1 MMKVAAPI
9 SPCKQPSSRA
19 KTLSSYLEAAVL
31 WTRRYRFILPSIFF
45 VIRKVQRTTNFLPS
59 QNPLSPMKS
68 ALQNLES
75 SLLKSIKKMPWEKKS
90 IKPINLLESSR
101 LKSIKKMPSKKIIK
115 NYINNL
121 MKQNFYR
128 KFWHEKDIVCYLLH
142 V

>member
-1 MMKVAAPI
+1 MDEKI
-9 SPCKQPSSRA
+9 SVHPS
-19 KTLSSYLEAAVL
+19 
-31 WTRRYRFILPSIFF
+31 FDIFCYT
-45 VIRKVQRTTNFLPS
+45 KGLAHNKFLPS
-59 QNPLSPMKS
+59 RNPLSPMKS